1 MESNRI
7 SAAGLLSRVN
17 AVPKVTLWE
26 AEVAPY
32 LVPAGQEGSLLVRIR
47 NPQEETKSV
56 VSS

>member
-7 SAAGLLSRVN
+7 SAAVLLSRVN

-32 LVPAGQEGSLLVRIR
+32 LVRARQEGALLVRIR
-47 NPQEETKSV
+47 NPQEDTKSV